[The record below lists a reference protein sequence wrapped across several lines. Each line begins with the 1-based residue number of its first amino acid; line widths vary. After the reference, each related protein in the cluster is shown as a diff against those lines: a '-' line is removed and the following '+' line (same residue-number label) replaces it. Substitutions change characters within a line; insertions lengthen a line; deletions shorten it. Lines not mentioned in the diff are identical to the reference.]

1 MQLLE
6 EELRMVTMFPASIA
20 SRTNTCSGIYKF
32 YAVDILTLEDKPGFP
47 VLIDGNFADNDPT
60 R

>member
-1 MQLLE
+1 
-6 EELRMVTMFPASIA
+6 MVTMFPASVG